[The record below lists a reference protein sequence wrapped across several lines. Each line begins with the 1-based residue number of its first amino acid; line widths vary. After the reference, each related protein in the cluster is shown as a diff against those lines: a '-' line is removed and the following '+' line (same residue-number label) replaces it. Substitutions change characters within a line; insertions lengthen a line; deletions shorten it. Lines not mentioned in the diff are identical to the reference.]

1 MSRSSILRSLCTG
14 LLALTACANFG
25 TTSANQTAPVPLGV
39 DLGGRPARAASE
51 PMVAVMSASDRSPG
65 RSGEMQM
72 VHEGHA
78 GAHGTGTVNAV
89 NIAQRKIGMRHEP
102 IPELGWPVM
111 TMEFAVAPAVNLQAI
126 QPGARIN
133 FTLEKARDGSYV
145 IQSVQPAGGGR

>member
-1 MSRSSILRSLCTG
+1 MRSSSMLRSLCVG
-14 LLALTACANFG
+14 LLALAACTNSG
-25 TTSANQTAPVPLGV
+25 TTSANQTAPAPLGV
-39 DLGGRPARAASE
+39 DLGGRPARAASQ
-51 PMVAVMSASDRSPG
+51 PTVPAMPVSDRSPG
-65 RSGEMQM
+65 RASDVQM

-78 GAHGTGTVNAV
+78 EAHGTGTVNTV

-133 FTLEKARDGSYV
+133 FTLQKVPDGSYV
-145 IQSVQPAGGGR
+145 IQSVQPAEGGR

>member
-1 MSRSSILRSLCTG
+1 VSRSSILRSLCTG
-14 LLALTACANFG
+14 LLALTACANPG
-25 TTSANQTAPVPLGV
+25 STSANQTAPAPLGV
-39 DLGGRPARAASE
+39 DLGGRPARAAAG
-51 PMVAVMSASDRSPG
+51 PTAGAMPALDRSPG
-65 RSGEMQM
+65 RAGDMQV

-89 NIAQRKIGMRHEP
+89 NIAKRKIGMRHEP

-133 FTLEKARDGSYV
+133 FILEKAPDGSYL
-145 IQSVQPAGGGR
+145 IRSVQPAGGGR